1 MEENTTVSFENTSIA
16 FSSKSDFELKKMY
29 FIFASVDNQ
38 FIAKVGTGLAKAG
51 LKLNLPIKWLIRKTV
66 YEHFCG
72 GEDITLS
79 QPTVEE
85 LAKYNVETI
94 LDYSVESGK
103 DEMGF
108 EATAQEILRTVENA
122 SKTASIPFCVFKISG
137 IASTKLLENVQIG
150 DLLDSQQQQALQN
163 IKQRINKL
171 CQSAYD
177 HHVPIMIDAEETW
190 IQDVIDEMVY
200 EMMAMYN
207 QQKAI
212 VWNTYQLYRKDTLGN
227 LQHALEQANK
237 EGFFLGAKLVRGAYI
252 EKERNRAKDMG
263 YEDPMQPNKD
273 ATDNDYNQALTFC
286 IENCQRI
293 SLCCGSHN
301 EYSNYF
307 LMELMKKKGL
317 RNDDKRVYFAQLY
330 GMSDHISFNLA
341 HAGYNVVKYV
351 PYGPLT
357 AVMPYLFRRAEE
369 NTSIS
374 GQSGREL
381 TLVKMEISRRKQS
394 SP

>member
-122 SKTASIPFCVFKISG
+122 SKTTNIPFCVFKISG
-137 IASTKLLENVQIG
+137 IASSKLLEKVQTG
-150 DLLDSQQQQALQN
+150 DSLDSQQQQAFQN

-171 CQSAYD
+171 CQSAFE
-177 HHVPIMIDAEETW
+177 HHVPIMIDAEET
-190 IQDVIDEMVY
+190 
-200 EMMAMYN
+200 
-207 QQKAI
+207 
-212 VWNTYQLYRKDTLGN
+212 
-227 LQHALEQANK
+227 
-237 EGFFLGAKLVRGAYI
+237 
-252 EKERNRAKDMG
+252 
-263 YEDPMQPNKD
+263 
-273 ATDNDYNQALTFC
+273 
-286 IENCQRI
+286 
-293 SLCCGSHN
+293 
-301 EYSNYF
+301 
-307 LMELMKKKGL
+307 
-317 RNDDKRVYFAQLY
+317 
-330 GMSDHISFNLA
+330 
-341 HAGYNVVKYV
+341 
-351 PYGPLT
+351 
-357 AVMPYLFRRAEE
+357 
-369 NTSIS
+369 
-374 GQSGREL
+374 
-381 TLVKMEISRRKQS
+381 
-394 SP
+394 